1 MNICLDKLLNFDKR
15 KLKDI
20 IKNNDS
26 EILVLTTNFLYKK
39 EQVDNLLFFDYIA
52 KKCKDV
58 VVIIDVNFEKYKVE
72 NTYIFDGSAIRNIF
86 VEDCIL
92 GFVLR
97 FCDTK
102 LAFVFGDNIYKK
114 SCRECIKNNNYK
126 NIIHIDFYNEGCDF
140 SDNFFEKNLN
150 ILSTFYQGKFILKK

>member
-1 MNICLDKLLNFDKR
+1 MNIYLDKLLNFDKR
-15 KLKDI
+15 KLQKI
-20 IKNNDS
+20 IVNNDC

-39 EQVDNLLFFDYIA
+39 EQVDNLLFFDFII
-52 KKCKDV
+52 KKCQCV

-72 NTYIFDGSAIRNIF
+72 NIYIFDKNAIRKIKREEC
-86 VEDCIL
+86 VL

-126 NIIHIDFYNEGCDF
+126 NIIHVDFYNEGYCFGDKI
-140 SDNFFEKNLN
+140 FEKNLN